1 MGQRSQIYVRFRAPS
16 TKASGELFDK
26 DVLLALYFGWNYGE
40 RMVSRASSILEYLKD
55 NTTRSLGISP
65 KKLQRFAEVNWDMK
79 DILPSVNLAEEF
91 DALEAPEWDKN
102 DYIFNHDNN
111 DGCLFVDA
119 FDLENIKVAFTDN
132 HKFAF
137 GVEDYLNWDINNPWR
152 ESQYVDKET
161 IKYTE
166 RTIRFIEENST
177 YMSQA
182 EVDEFIHHSYSYSKR

>member
-1 MGQRSQIYVRFRAPS
+1 MGQRSQIYIRY
-16 TKASGELFDK
+16 KAVVSDFNCVASEK
-26 DVLLALYFGWNYGE
+26 EILLPLYFGWNYGE
-40 RMVSRASSILEYLKD
+40 RMVSRAASILEYLKKD
-55 NTTRSLGISP
+55 TTRSLGIDI

-79 DILPSVNLAEEF
+79 DIFPSVNLAEEF
-91 DALEAPEWDKN
+91 DALEAHEWDKN

-111 DGCLFVDA
+111 DGCLFVVA

-152 ESQYVDKET
+152 ESRYVDKET

-166 RTIRFIEENST
+166 INIRFIEENST

-182 EVDEFIHHSYSYSKR
+182 EVDEFIHHSYSYSER